1 MRFNFGEIK
10 KYFNFSNLINK
21 IKFKFFIKKRYAY
34 QERTFKK
41 IDPIEISLTDSF
53 FISII
58 LSIIFYFI
66 LKKADVS
73 LYLVIPA
80 FIIFYLGTFVF
91 LIKQY
96 KATQTGR
103 LRTIQGDLKLK
114 STNPFQK
121 FINNFK
127 AIDWNRIFN
136 IDKYVD
142 AITKRFPYLRHS
154 LAQAGIAEKPET
166 FVRKKL
172 KESFVISFTLSL
184 SLLFFLIKIKG
195 NLFLSLLAFIVFYL
209 GTFLFLI
216 STPKAIAS
224 RHAREIDN
232 EITYAGR
239 FLLIELNAGVPL
251 FDAIKN
257 VADNFELI
265 GKHFK
270 EIIKR
275 VDYGK
280 PLEQALNEVTEITP
294 SDNFRK
300 LLFTVVNSLKTG
312 ADVSI
317 ALESVVEQIS
327 REKLIRIKEYGK
339 KLNPIVMFY
348 LIIAVIA
355 PSLGIAVLT
364 LLSSFLG
371 ISFSLSSLLGISFGM
386 AILQMVFISVID
398 SLRRGI

>member
-251 FDAIKN
+251 FD
-257 VADNFELI
+257 
-265 GKHFK
+265 
-270 EIIKR
+270 
-275 VDYGK
+275 YGK